1 MGTWGRMG
9 MGWGRLGAVTDP
21 GTIMFLR
28 EVAVKCGGDRPAH
41 QTRTQAGGGRE
52 RGSGRH
58 GSEETQAQKRALA
71 SNEKEN
77 RVALLLP
84 FPGF

>member
-1 MGTWGRMG
+1 

-28 EVAVKCGGDRPAH
+28 EVAMKCGGDRPAH

>member
-1 MGTWGRMG
+1 
-9 MGWGRLGAVTDP
+9 MGWGRLGAVTGP

-28 EVAVKCGGDRPAH
+28 DVAVKCGGDRPAH
-41 QTRTQAGGGRE
+41 QTHTQAGGGRE
-52 RGSGRH
+52 GGSGSHR
-58 GSEETQAQKRALA
+58 SEGTQAQKRALA